1 MYHLYHTPALVLG
14 SSPTGEG
21 SKVVHLFTRE
31 LGLLAA
37 RAQGARLLRAK
48 LRYHLTDFSYTD
60 AWLVRGREVWR
71 LANAVSRAN
80 FFSTLS
86 KNPPPPPS
94 FIKGGGAGG
103 GFSSHHARTVL
114 ARAALLLRRL
124 LPPEEKHEKIFD
136 AFVSCAALLQKKS
149 CTPNELHDIEILLA
163 LRILFHLGYLGEPRE
178 FIALA
183 ESDTF
188 GTFELSSIAPFRR
201 RLVSAINSSLRV
213 TGL

>member
-1 MYHLYHTPALVLG
+1 M
-14 SSPTGEG
+14 
-21 SKVVHLFTRE
+21 HLFTRE

-60 AWLVRGREVWR
+60 AWLVRGKEVWR

-80 FFSTLS
+80 FFSALAE
-86 KNPPPPPS
+86 NV
-94 FIKGGGAGG
+94 A
-103 GFSSHHARTVL
+103 ARAVL

-124 LPPEEKHEKIFD
+124 LPPEEKHEKLFD
-136 AFVSCAALLQKKS
+136 SFVSCAALLQNRQHPS
-149 CTPNELHDIEILLA
+149 SELRDIEILLA

-183 ESDTF
+183 ESDAF
-188 GTFELSSIAPFRR
+188 GISELSSIAPLRR
-201 RLVSAINSSLRV
+201 RLVSVINSSLRI